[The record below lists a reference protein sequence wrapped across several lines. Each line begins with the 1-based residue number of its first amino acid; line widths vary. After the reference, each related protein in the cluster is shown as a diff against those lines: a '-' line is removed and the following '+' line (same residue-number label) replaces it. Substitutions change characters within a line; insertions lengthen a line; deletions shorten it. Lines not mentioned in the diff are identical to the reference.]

1 MQKTSVWLLLS
12 LAYSLSSARRQGERH
27 APVPYFHDD
36 IYVLSQGLLQL
47 GVELK
52 MQVSY
57 SKNHIGHL
65 FKQLDSL
72 NTSLVEL
79 LTQVSQ
85 QERKKEDLERRAEQL
100 DKRNEDLHQLVAELQ
115 HQMTAGIK
123 DREKFN
129 ERLNLLEQKMEDAV
143 FFKAGGLSLT
153 EVMDDIVPF
162 LQRQSQRIDELFAEV
177 EMQQNQLHKRDT
189 LIKRLREKVK
199 SKHKL
204 TKETVKNGKKTP
216 DV

>member
-1 MQKTSVWLLLS
+1 MQKTSIWLLLS
-12 LAYSLSSARRQGERH
+12 LAYSLSSARKQRERY
-27 APVPYFHDD
+27 APVTYHQDD
-36 IYVLSQGLLQL
+36 INVLSQGLLQL
-47 GVELK
+47 GTELK

-65 FKQLDSL
+65 YKQLNTL
-72 NTSLVEL
+72 NASVVEL

-85 QERKKEDLERRAEQL
+85 QERKKEDLDRRAEQL
-100 DKRNEDLHQLVAELQ
+100 DRRNEDLYQLVAELQ
-115 HQMTAGIK
+115 HQLVAGIK
-123 DREKFN
+123 QREKFS

-153 EVMDDIVPF
+153 DVMDDIMPF

-177 EMQQNQLHKRDT
+177 EMQQNQSHKRDA
-189 LIKRLREKVK
+189 LIKKLREKVK

-204 TKETVKNGKKTP
+204 KSVKNGNGKKTP